1 MPKLPIGTIVKLA
14 NSPRE
19 SVWAV
24 VVDMTYA
31 NNWCLRYQQ
40 EHEGFVRILED
51 RRGKSFS
58 TGVALNGGWWISSN
72 YSRSGCE
79 IIPEEEIPEEI
90 IVLAMR
96 CLLDRSF
103 VPFVSE
109 DYKV

>member
-1 MPKLPIGTIVKLA
+1 VKLVDDRCGPEA
-14 NSPRE
+14 
-19 SVWAV
+19 WAV
-24 VVDMTYA
+24 VVDPSYHRSGNIPVITNLA
-31 NNWCLRYQQ
+31 NT
-40 EHEGFVRILED
+40 HDGFTRVLED
-51 RRGKSFS
+51 SRNCDRISGVS
-58 TGVALNGGWWISSN
+58 TNGGWWIDQKE
-72 YSRSGCE
+72 YCYE